1 MMQDMRKEVG
11 SLWYYWILMFSLTFQ
26 AFMRMAI

>member
-1 MMQDMRKEVG
+1 MQDMRKEVG
-11 SLWYYWILMFSLTFQ
+11 SLWYWILMFSLTFQ